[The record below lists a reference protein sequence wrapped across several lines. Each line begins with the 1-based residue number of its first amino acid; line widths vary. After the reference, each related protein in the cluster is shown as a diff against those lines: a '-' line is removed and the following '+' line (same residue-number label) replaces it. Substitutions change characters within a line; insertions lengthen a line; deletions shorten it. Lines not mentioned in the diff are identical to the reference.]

1 MQLDPT
7 SQQGLHPSGYP
18 PPGTFQDRHEAR
30 RMARYLSAISTLT
43 RGLGIVGVLG
53 SVLGL
58 LAALGQNRSSDRL
71 GFSLIALGVLLI
83 AVVVWATGVFHGTIA
98 RSVPLLTRIDE
109 RLEALEARA
118 AAAAARP
125 APAVPAAPVV
135 EGEVAAVA
143 APTPA
148 PTAPAPTAPAPTA
161 PAPIPTER
169 GPESSK
175 PEAPAPVQATPVT
188 SEPQDPPRTPCPHCG
203 GLIHPEA
210 TRCVHCMKRVA
221 RD

>member
-7 SQQGLHPSGYP
+7 SQQGL
-18 PPGTFQDRHEAR
+18 

-43 RGLGIVGVLG
+43 RGMGIVGVLG

-98 RSVPLLTRIDE
+98 RSVPLLTRLDA
-109 RLEALEARA
+109 RLEALEARS
-118 AAAAARP
+118 AAAAR
-125 APAVPAAPVV
+125 AAAAPVA
-135 EGEVAAVA
+135 GAEVAAVA
-143 APTPA
+143 APTPFIVA
-148 PTAPAPTAPAPTA
+148 PTPPNPEPMVAEPAPEHVITTAPEAALDGPAPALAP
-161 PAPIPTER
+161 
-169 GPESSK
+169 
-175 PEAPAPVQATPVT
+175 ATPVT
-188 SEPQDPPRTPCPHCG
+188 SEPEQPTRTPCPHCG